1 MIILP
6 QKTFDEFYNITG
18 IELKDFYTRLIDF
31 LTNDQVNI
39 INYYSGVIKTVPSDS
54 IKILDSL
61 LKECKSLLIEL
72 SLHIDI
78 LNNVYWWDLQENL
91 QEIETNLD
99 KIKQISLFLRS
110 NTNKELG
117 SIVSQPISYNETVET
132 ILDDKFNYNDPQ
144 NQSQNVLIKNN
155 YIEEDYSPDSGISID
170 ISSTPTSNLF
180 QLNSILDNDIQGEKL
195 YGYDINRKITFE
207 DNDLQVLEPK
217 DTMLQTISILT
228 SLLKKNNPEFPKDG
242 LDLGLLVGTSVGSL
256 SFPTILRQLV
266 SLFKTDDTI
275 SSFSVVDIKTKGDRV
290 EMEFEVTT
298 VYGESIITTQDY

>member
-18 IELKDFYTRLIDF
+18 IELKDFYNRVIDF
-31 LTNDQVNI
+31 LTNDQTNI
-39 INYYSGVIKTVPSDS
+39 INYYSGRTIIVPSDS
-54 IKILDSL
+54 IKNLESL
-61 LKECKSLLIEL
+61 LKECKSLLTEI
-72 SLHIDI
+72 SLHTDI

-91 QEIETNLD
+91 QEIEINLD

-110 NTNKELG
+110 NTNKEIG
-117 SIVSQPISYNETVET
+117 TIISQPISYNETVET
-132 ILDDKFNYNDPQ
+132 ILDDKYSYTDAQ
-144 NQSQNVLIKNN
+144 NQSQTVLIKNN
-155 YIEEDYSPDSGISID
+155 YIEEDYTPDSGISID
-170 ISSTPTSNLF
+170 INSTQTSNFF

-217 DTMLQTISILT
+217 DTILQTINILT

-275 SSFSVVDIKTKGDRV
+275 SNFSVVDIKNVDDKV
-290 EMEFEVTT
+290 EIEFEVTT
-298 VYGESIITTQDY
+298 VYGESIIATQNY